1 MGAGLKTPAAEL
13 LAAWLAVLRDQ
24 RRLSANTL
32 AAYERDVQ
40 AFLDHVTVHRGA
52 RPTLGL
58 LMDLQTRDF
67 RAYLAARRRGPRP
80 LSSRSLARALSSLR
94 GFYGFLTQHCGVTN
108 DQLVL
113 IEGPKTGRS
122 APRPL
127 SRRAAGEVLALSA
140 AADHKTPWLAARDC
154 ALLTLL
160 YGAGL
165 RLGEALALT
174 GAALPLGEVLRVTG
188 KGGKM
193 RLVPV
198 LPVISDAV
206 QHYVRLCPYPVAP
219 QYALFRGAR
228 GGAMG
233 PRAAQKLMQSLRV
246 RLGLPKGATPHALR
260 HSFATHLLAGGGD
273 LRAVQE
279 LLGHASLSSTQIYAD
294 VDATSLL
301 RMYDRAHPKGS
312 G

>member
-1 MGAGLKTPAAEL
+1 MGAGLNTPASDL

-32 AAYERDVQ
+32 AAYARDVQ
-40 AFLDHVTVHRGA
+40 AFFDHITAHRGEA
-52 RPTLGL
+52 LTLGL
-58 LMDLQTRDF
+58 LMDLQARDF

-80 LSSRSLARALSSLR
+80 LSSRSLARALSSIR
-94 GFYGFLTQHCGVTN
+94 GFYGYLLQHHGLVN
-108 DQLVL
+108 DQLAL
-113 IEGPKTGRS
+113 IEGPRTGRS

-127 SRRAAGEVLALSA
+127 SSKAAGEVLALSA
-140 AADHKTPWLAARDC
+140 KASNAAPWLAARDC
-154 ALLTLL
+154 ALLTML

-165 RLGEALALT
+165 RLGEALSLT
-174 GAALPLGEVLRVTG
+174 GADLPLGEVLRITG
-188 KGGKM
+188 KGGKT

-198 LPVISDAV
+198 LPVIAETV
-206 QHYVRLCPYPVAP
+206 QHYVRLCPYAIGP
-219 QYALFRGAR
+219 QDALFRGAR

-233 PRAAQKLMQSLRV
+233 PRAAQKLMQSLRT
-246 RLGLPKGATPHALR
+246 RLGLPDGATPHALR

-294 VDATSLL
+294 VDAASLL
-301 RMYDRAHPKGS
+301 RVYDQAHPKG
-312 G
+312 GG